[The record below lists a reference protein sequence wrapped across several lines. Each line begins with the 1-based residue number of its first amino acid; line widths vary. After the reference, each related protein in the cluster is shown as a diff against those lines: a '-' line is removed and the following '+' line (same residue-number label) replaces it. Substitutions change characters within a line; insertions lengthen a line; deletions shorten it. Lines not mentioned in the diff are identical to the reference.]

1 MPFMTLIYLGQCYL
15 FSNLFP
21 TMQVGTYCL
30 LLGLSLVS
38 MIGLMFHYNTQHNV
52 NIYQSHISVDFK
64 LLFINKVL
72 KISEIESIHLSDPE
86 MSFSNIVI
94 VMNDNSK
101 HNLYFVDDAKKV
113 VDLISNQKK
122 DFNPIKQA
130 A

>member
-1 MPFMTLIYLGQCYL
+1 
-15 FSNLFP
+15 
-21 TMQVGTYCL
+21 MQVGTYCL